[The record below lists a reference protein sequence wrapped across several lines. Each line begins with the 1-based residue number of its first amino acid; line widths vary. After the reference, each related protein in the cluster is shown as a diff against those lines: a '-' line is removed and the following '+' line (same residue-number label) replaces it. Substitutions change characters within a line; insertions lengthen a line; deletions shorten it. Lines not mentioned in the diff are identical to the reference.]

1 LVRDPKQRP
10 TVPFD
15 RIEPGTPLGTFH
27 YEVTPELVE
36 RHLVSTEQQPQGDF
50 APISMLAADGVNL
63 ADQFW
68 DISQSVHAGQ
78 QLEVLALPRIGDT
91 LTVTGTA
98 LERFVKRGRRYVVTG
113 TQTAN
118 ADGEV
123 IARGRTTGV
132 IVYSEG
138 SEQAERSAPALE
150 EPVLETLGP
159 LTRTMTLEAM
169 RLYEPP
175 GEENIHTSHER
186 AVAAGLPGPIATG
199 TLFLA
204 YAFDLLQ
211 RSYGDDSRV
220 GTEIDVRIRLPVF
233 VGDRIETRAE
243 VVGREGGR
251 VRHRVRCT
259 GPSGDVIR
267 GTASVPV

>member
-1 LVRDPKQRP
+1 
-10 TVPFD
+10 
-15 RIEPGTPLGTFH
+15 
-27 YEVTPELVE
+27 
-36 RHLVSTEQQPQGDF
+36 
-50 APISMLAADGVNL
+50 MLAADGVNL

-113 TQTAN
+113 TQTTN

-220 GTEIDVRIRLPVF
+220 GTEIDVRIRQRSYGDDSRVGTEIDVRIRLPVF

-243 VVGREGGR
+243 VAGRDGGR

-267 GTASVPV
+267 GTASVPA